1 MRGKESVLSAKS
13 QVNIKYNY
21 LLDHEHPNDGHS
33 VLIKSSGPINVAIIT
48 HGKNEKK
55 NESKSHSHHIRNSYF

>member
-21 LLDHEHPNDGHS
+21 LLDHEHHNDGHN
-33 VLIKSSGPINVAIIT
+33 VLIK
-48 HGKNEKK
+48 
-55 NESKSHSHHIRNSYF
+55 

>member
-1 MRGKESVLSAKS
+1 M
-13 QVNIKYNY
+13 
-21 LLDHEHPNDGHS
+21 DHEHPNDGHS

-55 NESKSHSHHIRNSYF
+55 MSQKAIHTTYETAIFDPQL